1 MATEDEGGMEDV
13 ESSLEPEGE
22 GGGLRETL
30 GNLKDRYVDFH
41 TVDEESENWSDEP
54 ALGSISRRG
63 FLAGTAEVAAVGYG
77 ISEATDGDGWNV
89 DWSRGN
95 SQGAGGGVGPIGG
108 GGNGNETDA
117 PGGQQAM
124 DGNNQLGTAGDV
136 SDELYLQEDGTVVA
150 IDYGHKEWR
159 KFSPDNFPENSAYAG
174 LHSELEGERSAS
186 DLAPPQ
192 LGSGIEVSQEEL
204 FDYDTAAYDDM
215 ADEAEWDLI
224 FDSNPNYEGGN

>member
-89 DWSRGN
+89 DWSIGN

-150 IDYGHKEWR
+150 IDTKSGESSVRIISRKTRLTQVFTASWR
-159 KFSPDNFPENSAYAG
+159 VKDQHPILRLLSLVLVSKY
-174 LHSELEGERSAS
+174 LRRSS
-186 DLAPPQ
+186 LITIQP
-192 LGSGIEVSQEEL
+192 LTTTWLTKLSG
-204 FDYDTAAYDDM
+204 T
-215 ADEAEWDLI
+215 
-224 FDSNPNYEGGN
+224 